1 MSTRSRNSKG
11 ARQGSLPA
19 LRFEIPEAARILR
32 MSRAQ
37 LYNRIGEGLIRA
49 QKDGA
54 RTYITRTELKQYVQS
69 CDSNLRS
76 PGPLSSSASEGSANE
91 TPGSSTGETLRGAP
105 ASRRCLRN
113 QRTQHE

>member
-11 ARQGSLPA
+11 SCEGPLPA

-54 RTYITRTELKQYVQS
+54 RTYITRTELEQYVQS
-69 CDSNLRS
+69 CDSSLHS
-76 PGPLSSSASEGSANE
+76 PGPLSSSASGGSANE
-91 TPGSSTGETLRGAP
+91 TPSPSTGENLHGAP
-105 ASRRCLRN
+105 S
-113 QRTQHE
+113 TPGS